1 MGVMAMK
8 KMAWEIP
15 LFPIEEKMR
24 RHKAIRELMAFR
36 KIGCLVIPGTHSNYG
51 AGRANIRY
59 VSNYAQWYDDEYI
72 TFPLEGEPLLFAWS
86 SAHYDWATRVS
97 WIPVK
102 LSSERD
108 YIKDIADEIKR
119 LGLETKTI
127 GIVDM
132 RIMPAFTYIGLIKEL
147 PHTTFVDAT
156 DILLTL
162 RLVKSPKELEFV
174 RKAGEIADI
183 GFKAMLEAAE
193 VGASDR
199 NVWTACESALI
210 RAGAEPPSFT
220 LYCSGPWPEKGV
232 GFIYGPMDRRLQK
245 GDIVF
250 NEITPCYGG
259 YWIQL
264 CRAIVLGEPSD
275 DFKRTYDVQVEVYKL
290 AEEELRKGNTV
301 FELEKK
307 AQDLAAKKGYH
318 LKITLQHMGL
328 QITERIPANTI
339 FRPGMYF
346 VNHPWTEYPM
356 DTREVGGHI
365 IGDTLIVT
373 DNVPE
378 HLSKIPFQLFRK

>member
-1 MGVMAMK
+1 MK
-8 KMAWEIP
+8 KMDWEIP
-15 LFPIEEKMR
+15 LFPVEEKIR
-24 RHKAIRELMAFR
+24 RYKAIRELVAFR
-36 KIGCLVIPGTHSNYG
+36 KIDCLIIPGTHSNYG

-59 VSNYAQWYDDEYI
+59 ISNYAQWYDDEYI
-72 TFPLEGEPLLFAWS
+72 TFPLEGDPLLYAWS
-86 SAHYDWATRVS
+86 SAHYDWATRIS

-108 YIKDIADEIKR
+108 YIKDMVEEIER
-119 LGLETKTI
+119 LGLEAKTL
-127 GIVDM
+127 GVVDM
-132 RIMPAFTYIGLIKEL
+132 RIMPASTYKGLIQGL
-147 PHTTFVDAT
+147 PNATFVDAT
-156 DILLTL
+156 DILQTV

-199 NVWTACESALI
+199 DVWTSCESAMT

-232 GFIYGPMDRRLQK
+232 GFIYGPMNRKLRK

-259 YWIQL
+259 YWVQL

-275 DFKRTYDVQVEVYKL
+275 DFKRAYDVQVEVYNL
-290 AEEELRKGNTV
+290 AEKELKQGNTV
-301 FELEKK
+301 FALEKK
-307 AQDLAAKKGYH
+307 AQDLAAQRGYY
-318 LKITLQHMGL
+318 LKITLQHIGL

-346 VNHPWTEYPM
+346 VNHPWAEYPM

-373 DNVPE
+373 EGTPE
-378 HLSKIPFQLFRK
+378 HLSKIPFKLFTK

>member
-1 MGVMAMK
+1 MK

-24 RHKAIRELMAFR
+24 RHKAIGELMAFR
-36 KIGCLVIPGTHSNYG
+36 KIDCLIIPGTHSNYG

-72 TFPLEGEPLLFAWS
+72 TLPLEGEPLLFAWN
-86 SAHYDWATRVS
+86 SAHYDWALRVS

-102 LSSERD
+102 LSNERD

-119 LGLETKTI
+119 LGLETKTL

-132 RIMPAFTYIGLIKEL
+132 RIMPAFTYQGLIKEL
-147 PHTTFVDAT
+147 PHATFVDAT

-174 RKAGEIADI
+174 RKAGEIADM
-183 GFKAMLEAAE
+183 GFKAMLETAE

-199 NVWTACESALI
+199 DVWTACESALI

-245 GDIVF
+245 GDIIF

-275 DFKRTYDVQVEVYKL
+275 DFKRAYDVQVELYKL
-290 AEEELRKGNTV
+290 GEEQLRQGNTV

-307 AQDLAAKKGYH
+307 AQDLAAKKGYY

-365 IGDTLIVT
+365 IGDTLIIT
-373 DNVPE
+373 DQAPE

>member
-1 MGVMAMK
+1 MK
-8 KMAWEIP
+8 KMAWEIV

-24 RHKAIRELMAFR
+24 RHKAICELMAFR
-36 KIGCLVIPGTHSNYG
+36 KIDCLLIPGTHSNYG

-86 SAHYDWATRVS
+86 SAHYDWATRIS

-108 YIKDIADEIKR
+108 YIKDIAHEIKR
-119 LGLETKTI
+119 LGLETKI
-127 GIVDM
+127 LGIVDM
-132 RIMPAFTYIGLIKEL
+132 RVMPAFTYVGLIKEL
-147 PHTTFVDAT
+147 PHATFVDAT

-162 RLVKSPKELEFV
+162 RLVKSPKELDFV

-193 VGASDR
+193 VGAPDR
-199 NVWTACESALI
+199 NVWTACESALV

-232 GFIYGPMDRRLQK
+232 GFVYGPMDRRLEK
-245 GDIVF
+245 GDIIF

-275 DFKRTYDVQVEVYKL
+275 DFKRAYEVQVEVYRL

-307 AQDLAAKKGYH
+307 AQELAAKKGYY

-339 FRPGMYF
+339 LRPGMYF
-346 VNHPWTEYPM
+346 VNHPWTEFPM
-356 DTREVGGHI
+356 DKREVGGHI
-365 IGDTLIVT
+365 IGDTLIVR
-373 DNVPE
+373 DGAPE
-378 HLSKIPFQLFRK
+378 HLSQIPFQLFKK

>member
-1 MGVMAMK
+1 MN
-8 KMAWEIP
+8 KMPWEIP
-15 LFPIEEKMR
+15 LFPNEEKIR

-36 KIGCLVIPGTHSNYG
+36 KIDCLIIPGVHSNYG

-59 VSNYAQWYDDEYI
+59 ISNYAQWYDDEYI
-72 TFPLEGEPLLFAWS
+72 TFPLEGDALLYAWS
-86 SAHYDWATRVS
+86 SAHYDWATRIS

-108 YIKDIADEIKR
+108 YIKDMVDEIKR
-119 LGLETKTI
+119 LVLERKTL

-132 RIMPAFTYIGLIKEL
+132 RIMPASTYKGLIKEL
-147 PHTTFVDAT
+147 PNATFVDAT

-174 RKAGEIADI
+174 RKSGEIADI
-183 GFKAMLEAAE
+183 GFRAMLEAAE

-199 NVWTACESALI
+199 DVWTACESAMI

-232 GFIYGPMDRRLQK
+232 GFIYGPMNRKLRK

-259 YWIQL
+259 YWVQL

-275 DFKRTYDVQVEVYKL
+275 NFKRAYDVQVEVYNL
-290 AEEELRKGNTV
+290 AEKELKKGNTV
-301 FELEKK
+301 FALEKK
-307 AQDLAAKKGYH
+307 AQDLAATKGYY
-318 LKITLQHMGL
+318 LKIVLQHIGL

-346 VNHPWTEYPM
+346 VNHPWAEYPM

-373 DNVPE
+373 ETTPE
-378 HLSKIPFQLFRK
+378 HLSKIPFKLFTK